1 MANERASSIRIGK
14 KEYELLLTTRA
25 TREIGEKFGGL
36 DKVGTKLAEAKDAS
50 ESLALVVWLVV
61 LLANQSILRS
71 NLEMG
76 EKKPTLTEEE
86 VEILTSPADLNS
98 YADAI
103 LECLV
108 RGTKRDVQ
116 GEEDPKK

>member
-1 MANERASSIRIGK
+1 MANERASSIMIGK
-14 KEYELLLTTRA
+14 KGYELLLTTRA

-50 ESLALVVWLVV
+50 ESLSLVVWLVV

-71 NLEMG
+71 NLETG

-108 RGTKRDVQ
+108 RGTKRDVES
-116 GEEDPKK
+116 EEDPKK

>member
-1 MANERASSIRIGK
+1 MASERTSTIKIGK

-50 ESLALVVWLVV
+50 ESLSLVVWLVV

-71 NLEMG
+71 NLETG

-108 RGTKRDVQ
+108 RGTKRDVES
-116 GEEDPKK
+116 EEDPKK

>member
-1 MANERASSIRIGK
+1 MANERTSVIKIGK

-50 ESLALVVWLVV
+50 ESLSLVVWLVV

-71 NLEMG
+71 NLETG
-76 EKKPTLTEEE
+76 ESKPVLTEEQ

>member
-36 DKVGTKLAEAKDAS
+36 DKVGTKLAEVKDAS
-50 ESLALVVWLVV
+50 ESLSLVVWLVV

-71 NLEMG
+71 NLETG

-108 RGTKRDVQ
+108 RGTRRDVES
-116 GEEDPKK
+116 EEDPKK

>member
-50 ESLALVVWLVV
+50 ESLSLVVWLVV

-71 NLEMG
+71 NLETG

-108 RGTKRDVQ
+108 RGTKRDVES
-116 GEEDPKK
+116 EEDPKK